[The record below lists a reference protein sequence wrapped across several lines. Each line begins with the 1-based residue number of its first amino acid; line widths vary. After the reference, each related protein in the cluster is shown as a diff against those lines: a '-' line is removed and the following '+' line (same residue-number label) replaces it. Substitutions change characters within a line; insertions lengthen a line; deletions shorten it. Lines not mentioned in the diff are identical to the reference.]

1 MPCFANLI
9 LDLIDRHCCLPGII
23 KHGWH
28 VLIEKMD
35 ADGKNATKSE
45 GMAFVLLYVTS
56 SLSMTYHQV
65 VSTRRNHF
73 AFSANQGTPS
83 SNICSSSCSPPDVSK
98 TAAFTC
104 QRRRPSPLLV
114 SPTGVGTGVW
124 TGALWGACISRKY
137 SMLQHLR

>member
-9 LDLIDRHCCLPGII
+9 LDINWKTSLFARHYQTWVTCAD
-23 KHGWH
+23 W
-28 VLIEKMD
+28 ED
-35 ADGKNATKSE
+35 ADCKNATKSV
-45 GMAFVLLYVTS
+45 GIAFVLLYVTS

-65 VSTRRNHF
+65 VSTRRNHL

-98 TAAFTC
+98 TATFTC
-104 QRRRPSPLLV
+104 QRSRPSPLSV

-137 SMLQHLR
+137 SMLQHPR